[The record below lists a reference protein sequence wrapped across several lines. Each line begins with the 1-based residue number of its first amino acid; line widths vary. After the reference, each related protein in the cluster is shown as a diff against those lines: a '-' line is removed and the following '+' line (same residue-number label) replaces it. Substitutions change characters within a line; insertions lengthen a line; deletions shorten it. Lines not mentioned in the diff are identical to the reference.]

1 MSNFDTL
8 TKSMKLIDME
18 EFKKKSAA
26 DGDKEIVF
34 SKAIKAGK
42 RIYYLDV
49 KKNRKEEMFLAITE
63 SKKIVSGE
71 GDDSQVSFEKH
82 KIFLYKEDFEKFM
95 AGLQQ
100 AIQFIADEQGLP
112 EPRLEEKE
120 LASDEE
126 TGESL
131 SESEIKIDIDF

>member
-71 GDDSQVSFEKH
+71 GDDAQVSFEKH
-82 KIFLYKEDFEKFM
+82 KIFLYKEDYAKFQN
-95 AGLQQ
+95 ALNGV
-100 AIQFIADEQGLP
+100 IEFI
-112 EPRLEEKE
+112 
-120 LASDEE
+120 E
-126 TGESL
+126 TGVEPVFEDESAL
-131 SESEIKIDIDF
+131 NAVEDEFNAEIENIKFD